1 MTHLEFVTLLYPD
14 HLDVIGS
21 MCRSLKEVTFGQNA
35 SKSRV
40 DEHFMVNTKNTSPE
54 NLESILMKW
63 PKVFLFCIINIFTY
77 F

>member
-14 HLDVIGS
+14 DLDVIGS

-35 SKSRV
+35 AKSRV
-40 DEHFMVNTKNTSPE
+40 DEHFVANTMTISPE

-63 PKVFLFCIINIFTY
+63 PKVVFFLY

>member
-21 MCRSLKEVTFGQNA
+21 ICRSLKEVTFGQNA

-40 DEHFMVNTKNTSPE
+40 DEHFVAKTMTISPE

-63 PKVFLFCIINIFTY
+63 PKVVFF
-77 F
+77 